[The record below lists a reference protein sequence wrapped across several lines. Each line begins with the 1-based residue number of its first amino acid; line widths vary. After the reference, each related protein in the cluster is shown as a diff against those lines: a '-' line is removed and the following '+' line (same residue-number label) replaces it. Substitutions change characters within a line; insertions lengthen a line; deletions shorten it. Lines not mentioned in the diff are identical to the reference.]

1 MKLVDRIRNSRYMT
15 LIPEKYRE
23 NDDFLVFFYLLI
35 QQFDI
40 NEENIRNFPKLI
52 NNDSVP
58 MKFLQALGAY
68 NNYTYQHLAKNDFNR
83 ELSMRMFDIWE
94 QRGSKK
100 AIIDAATWGDNVG
113 WVGGDLW
120 IPNYYTPTQIA
131 TFELPRDRIFR
142 HSVSKFSST
151 HVFQDGRTYMPG
163 VILLSVPNLTKT
175 VKKRIYDVTP
185 AGRKYIFQ
193 VESSFFPNDGIDK
206 LEIGSYNELSFY
218 KKMRVYPKN
227 KSEEVPPYDR
237 DTDID
242 FTYEVDMLVNMEE
255 LWDILIHSQVRGKK
269 YHSGHLTTI
278 TNNEYIMNM
287 ACSTLPI
294 SNLSKKFS
302 IDGNNSLTDSSYK
315 KSSTGEYLDTYNNK
329 GIDAIHRD
337 INSIYDNNIDLDV
350 HREVRLS
357 AVRSENSSNRSGNG
371 KMSGIEDGVI
381 DAFVHAE
388 PILPSDSLYSVDD
401 VADLH
406 EWEYRDAFYSHGV
419 EINTDK
425 KWADKLEFTH
435 TLFRSIL

>member
-1 MKLVDRIRNSRYMT
+1 MT

-40 NEENIRNFPKLI
+40 NEENIRNFTKLI

-68 NNYTYQHLAKNDFNR
+68 NNYTYQHLAKSDFNR

-100 AIIDAATWGDNVG
+100 AIVDAATWGDNVG

-120 IPNYYTPTQIA
+120 IPNYYTHTQSA

-193 VESSFFPNDGIDK
+193 VESSFFPNDGIDI

-242 FTYEVDMLVNMEE
+242 FTYEVDMLVDMEE

-278 TNNEYIMNM
+278 TNNDYIMNM

-350 HREVRLS
+350 HREVRLT
-357 AVRSENSSNRSGNG
+357 AVRSENSSNRSGDG

-401 VADLH
+401 VADLRD
-406 EWEYRDAFYSHGV
+406 WEYRDAFYSHGV
-419 EINTDK
+419 ELNTDK
-425 KWADKLEFTH
+425 KWADRLEFTH
-435 TLFRSIL
+435 TLFLSIL